1 MKKVILFLMVVA
13 FSFQVGYAQNMLHY
27 ALSSNGEKEWTL
39 FPENSNGCS
48 KEGREPAVGWMLSV
62 SVPISFP

>member
-1 MKKVILFLMVVA
+1 MAVVKLGCELRSA
-13 FSFQVGYAQNMLHY
+13 WLKAHICYV
-27 ALSSNGEKEWTL
+27 LS
-39 FPENSNGCS
+39 CS